1 MISFYLF
8 SFVNDLFQGYAT
20 ASSTSD
26 MEALLNLKKKKKK
39 NEKNDEKE
47 KRLMLGVG
55 VDLMECAL
63 EKVKKRD

>member
-26 MEALLNLKKKKKK
+26 MEALLKKK